1 MSPHLR
7 KRRGQ
12 LRQLY
17 GFDFPEDFFRFWEFA
32 TRLRPLE
39 PLAALAEATGIHLVG
54 PFEVLAGRFDGRAPR
69 HSQLLH
75 WRYSMDPPEF
85 FTVLAGDTDGLHWG
99 YYLDDPAAGEGC
111 VASYY
116 ANDAF
121 ELYADGDS
129 LFEAVRMR
137 VEQHY
142 RDCEDYRFE
151 DPEHAEDYDQTLQAL
166 DALRAAIQQYST
178 AGRGETG
185 AEYEERYPPRV
196 IRSARVVAATR
207 EGMGIVVP
215 PELYRPLRVKDKKLW
230 SLLRKED
237 DPAELVGEARRA
249 LREGFPGTALKLG
262 KDLWSFAA
270 GRRAEY
276 AYELLDAAYA
286 ALGREPLR
294 RVLQAHRANREL
306 PSVDILEAE
315 ADGGGEVPPGYFTPS
330 GN

>member
-1 MSPHLR
+1 MSPHLQ

-17 GFDFPEDFFRFWEFA
+17 GFDFPEDLFRFWEFA

-39 PLAALAEATGIHLVG
+39 PLAALADTSGIHLVG
-54 PFEVLAGRFDGRAPR
+54 PFEVLAGRFDGRSPT

-75 WRYSMDPPEF
+75 WRYSMDPPEL
-85 FTVLAGDTDGLHWG
+85 FTVLAGGTDGLHWG

-121 ELYADGDS
+121 ELSADGDS
-129 LFEAVRMR
+129 LFEAVRLH

-142 RDCEDYRFE
+142 RDCEEYRLE
-151 DPEHAEDYDQTLQAL
+151 DSTYAEDYDATLRAL
-166 DALRAAIQQYST
+166 EALRAAIQEYST
-178 AGRGETG
+178 AGRRETG

-196 IRSARVVAATR
+196 ARSARVVAATR

-215 PELYRPLRVKDKKLW
+215 PGLYRPLPLKDNKLW
-230 SLLRKED
+230 SLLREEEGA
-237 DPAELVGEARRA
+237 AELVEEARRA
-249 LREGFPGTALKLG
+249 LREGSPGTALKLG
-262 KDLWSFAA
+262 KDLWAFGV

-286 ALGREPLR
+286 ALGRESLR
-294 RVLQAHRANREL
+294 RVLEVHRANREL

-315 ADGGGEVPPGYFTPS
+315 ANEGGEAPPGYFTPS

>member
-1 MSPHLR
+1 MSHLQ
-7 KRRGQ
+7 KRHRQ

-17 GFDFPEDFFRFWEFA
+17 GFDFPEDLFRFWEFA

-39 PLAALAEATGIHLVG
+39 PLAALAEATHISLVG
-54 PFEVLAGRFDGRAPR
+54 PFEVLVGRFDGRSPH

-85 FTVLAGDTDGLHWG
+85 FTVLAGGTDGLHWG
-99 YYLDDPAAGEGC
+99 YYLDDPAAGIGC

-116 ANDAF
+116 AQDAF
-121 ELYADGDS
+121 ELSGDGDN
-129 LFEAVRMR
+129 LFEAVRLDLER
-137 VEQHY
+137 SY
-142 RDCEDYRFE
+142 RDCEDYRLD
-151 DPEHAEDYDQTLQAL
+151 DPTYAEDYDATMQAL
-166 DALRAAIQQYST
+166 DEVRAAIQQYAT
-178 AGRGETG
+178 AERSEKG
-185 AEYEERYPPRV
+185 AEYEDHYPPRV
-196 IRSARVVAATR
+196 ARSAQVVAATR

-230 SLLRKED
+230 SLLRTEEGT
-237 DPAELVGEARRA
+237 AEVVEEARRA

-262 KDLWSFAA
+262 KDLWSFGG
-270 GRRAEY
+270 GRCAEY

-286 ALGREPLR
+286 ALGRETLR
-294 RVLQAHRANREL
+294 RVLQVHRANRKL

-315 ADGGGEVPPGYFTPS
+315 ADEGGGAPPGYFTPS

>member
-1 MSPHLR
+1 MSPHLQ

-32 TRLRPLE
+32 SRLRPLE
-39 PLAALAEATGIHLVG
+39 PLAAIDEAAYLSLVG
-54 PFEVLAGRFDGRAPR
+54 PFEVLAGRFDGQAPR

-85 FTVLAGDTDGLHWG
+85 FTVLSGGGDGLHWG
-99 YYLDDPAAGEGC
+99 YYLDDPAAGVGC

-116 ANDAF
+116 TRDVF
-121 ELYADGDS
+121 ELAVDGDD
-129 LFEAVRMR
+129 LFAALRLHLEESWAGWELDRSYQLVDEEYDEAVARL
-137 VEQHY
+137 
-142 RDCEDYRFE
+142 
-151 DPEHAEDYDQTLQAL
+151 A
-166 DALRAAIQQYST
+166 ALREQLMAFGTAEWPEVGQEYVDRYS
-178 AGRGETG
+178 GRATRRP
-185 AEYEERYPPRV
+185 AP
-196 IRSARVVAATR
+196 AAATC
-207 EGMGIVVP
+207 EGMGIIVP
-215 PELYRPLRVKDKKLW
+215 PELYRPLPWKDKKLW
-230 SLLRKED
+230 SLLEKED
-237 DPAELVGEARRA
+237 DPIELVEVARRA
-249 LREGFPGTALKLG
+249 LHEGFPGTALKLG
-262 KDLWSFAA
+262 KDLWSFGT

-294 RVLQAHRANREL
+294 RVLQVHRANREL

-315 ADGGGEVPPGYFTPS
+315 AGGGGEAPPGYFTPS